1 MASRATVP
9 ELILRVQEL
18 VSSVLTL
25 LKRKS
30 KLYTLRE
37 LDVNVKKQQ
46 DILWHL
52 LHQLVTSLDSIHFD
66 YRSKA
71 LPPMD
76 VEEHMNMQHIT
87 TWINQIN
94 RVLVELVKS
103 GITIPD
109 IYYKFASNELRLMIF
124 DEVAQRAQECDPDKI
139 KEIAD
144 TLKVTL
150 SEKQQLFAEL
160 EHAQANINRMTR
172 RLTEKNMEL
181 EQAQE
186 QLAKCDKTKRK
197 MAEQVDEIHQ
207 QYLESNNELDV
218 VKHRLRELMKFTKE
232 KELQI
237 SELTELTRTRAH
249 DIELEVQRRIK
260 EQTKEYERAYEQER
274 RSNVQLQNQIEQ
286 ERRSIIQ
293 LQTQLEQDRR
303 SNAQLQTQLE
313 QERRSIIQLQTQ
325 LEHYQ
330 SVSNQHERQR
340 IVCQE
345 ALARK
350 ETELSDM
357 QQSLTE
363 TQASLE
369 RYVNARIGGLY
380 RAVTPIARAST
391 GRTPL
396 ARTPGAAETPLA
408 QPGEFADVEYFT
420 KGKKRRSK
428 KK

>member
-1 MASRATVP
+1 
-9 ELILRVQEL
+9 
-18 VSSVLTL
+18 

-30 KLYTLRE
+30 RLYTLRE

-46 DILWHL
+46 DILVHL
-52 LHQLVTSLDSIHFD
+52 LHQLVTGLDSIHFD

-76 VEEHMNMQHIT
+76 AELEEHMNMQHIT
-87 TWINQIN
+87 AWTNQIN

-124 DEVAQRAQECDPDKI
+124 DEVAQRAQQCDPDKI
-139 KEIAD
+139 KEIVD

-150 SEKQQLFAEL
+150 AEKQQLFAEL
-160 EHAQANINRMTR
+160 EQAQANINRMTR
-172 RLTEKNMEL
+172 RLAEKNLEL

-186 QLAKCDKTKRK
+186 QLAKCDKIKRK
-197 MAEQVDEIHQ
+197 MAEQVDAIHQ
-207 QYLESNNELDV
+207 QYLDSNTELDV

-232 KELQI
+232 KELHI
-237 SELTELTRTRAH
+237 SELNELTRTRDR

-260 EQTKEYERAYEQER
+260 EQTKEYERAYEQAT
-274 RSNVQLQNQIEQ
+274 V
-286 ERRSIIQ
+286 Q

-303 SNAQLQTQLE
+303 SNVQLQTQLE
-313 QERRSIIQLQTQ
+313 QQ
-325 LEHYQ
+325 Q

-357 QQSLTE
+357 QQRLTE

-369 RYVNARIGGLY
+369 RYVNARSGGLY
-380 RAVTPIARAST
+380 RAVSPIARAAT

-408 QPGEFADVEYFT
+408 QPGELADVEYFT

-428 KK
+428 KQ

>member
-87 TWINQIN
+87 AWTNQIN

-124 DEVAQRAQECDPDKI
+124 DEVAQRAQQCDPDKI
-139 KEIAD
+139 KEIVD

-150 SEKQQLFAEL
+150 AEKQQLFAEL
-160 EHAQANINRMTR
+160 EQAQANINRMTR
-172 RLTEKNMEL
+172 RLTEKNLEL

-197 MAEQVDEIHQ
+197 MAEQVDAIHQ
-207 QYLESNNELDV
+207 QYLDSNTELDV

-232 KELQI
+232 KELHI
-237 SELTELTRTRAH
+237 SELTELTRTRDR
-249 DIELEVQRRIK
+249 DIELEIQRRL
-260 EQTKEYERAYEQER
+260 KEYERAYEQAT
-274 RSNVQLQNQIEQ
+274 V
-286 ERRSIIQ
+286 Q

-303 SNAQLQTQLE
+303 SNVQLQTQLE
-313 QERRSIIQLQTQ
+313 QQ
-325 LEHYQ
+325 Q

-357 QQSLTE
+357 QQRLTE

-369 RYVNARIGGLY
+369 RYVNARSGGLY
-380 RAVTPIARAST
+380 RAVSPIARAAT

-408 QPGEFADVEYFT
+408 QPGELADVEYFT

-428 KK
+428 KQ

>member
-9 ELILRVQEL
+9 ELILHVQKL
-18 VSSVLTL
+18 VSSVLNL

-30 KLYTLRE
+30 KLYTVKE

-46 DILWHL
+46 DILVHL
-52 LHQLVTSLDSIHFD
+52 LHQLVTGLDSIHFD

-76 VEEHMNMQHIT
+76 AELEEHMNMQHIT
-87 TWINQIN
+87 AWTNQIN

-197 MAEQVDEIHQ
+197 TAEQVDAIHQ

-237 SELTELTRTRAH
+237 SELTELTRTRDH
-249 DIELEVQRRIK
+249 DIELEVRRRIK
-260 EQTKEYERAYEQER
+260 EHERAYEQER
-274 RSNVQLQNQIEQ
+274 RSNVQLQTQLEQ
-286 ERRSIIQ
+286 DRRSNAQ

-428 KK
+428 KQ